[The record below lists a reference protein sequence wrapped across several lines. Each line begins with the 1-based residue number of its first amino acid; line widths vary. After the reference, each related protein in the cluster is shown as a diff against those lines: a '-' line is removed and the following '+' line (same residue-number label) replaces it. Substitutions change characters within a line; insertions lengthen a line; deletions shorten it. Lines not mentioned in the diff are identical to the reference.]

1 MLISS
6 FFVMTSVF
14 VLVCASSRAEQ
25 RPGLKR
31 FRRRHE
37 FGHIFCIGGGDW
49 VGFDSCSTAP
59 QKQAGFELSE
69 IRRTNRSKDHRR
81 LEARS
86 GNNQTR
92 GSVRGKG

>member
-6 FFVMTSVF
+6 FFVMTSMF
-14 VLVCASSRAEQ
+14 VLFCAGTRAEQ

-37 FGHIFCIGGGDW
+37 FGQIFCIGGGDW
-49 VGFDSCSTAP
+49 VGFDFCSTAS
-59 QKQAGFELSE
+59 QKQTGFELSE
-69 IRRTNRSKDHRR
+69 IRRTNRPKDHRG

-92 GSVRGKG
+92 GSVGGKG